1 MNSTLS
7 YLLGKRMWWVNG
19 VNVWGTVSSMEAN
32 LLITIK
38 QPGSS
43 RIVFASI
50 PVGGEVQQIEYKD
63 LTDTRGNRLPEE
75 LNNPRVIAVSKNDIG
90 VVVQGAENS
99 KSFTLAKTR
108 STDLTATADLLI
120 VEMG

>member
-1 MNSTLS
+1 
-7 YLLGKRMWWVNG
+7 MWWVNG